1 MSGFLGRTLTF
12 SFRYRIFTALIE
24 MSEAQLES
32 GAVPLGNIGPK
43 PADFFLE
50 ICSLQLQFSFVSYIA
65 LIFGEYKTKIQQNQF

>member
-50 ICSLQLQFSFVSYIA
+50 ICQIFEHPTAAIFLCQLYSTYIWR
-65 LIFGEYKTKIQQNQF
+65 I